1 MEESYLWQFRTS
13 SSQVWPGDTDWF
25 SSSDLMK
32 SCTEMRGR
40 AGSRAQWGQCV
51 PTAAPAQHL
60 EGQQGLQQVLLARTG
75 WKNAQVERKL
85 QTWRKERKSPK
96 PQPWNKTPFGLYS
109 DFQKEK
115 SSQEVEGGHNK
126 KNAVNPEQGKQVH
139 ACAQMDTGAWTW
151 SYFKDQTRISDT
163 KSWSCDATWEELT
176 ISCCPCCF
184 YLHPLALLS
193 LKCYL
198 GQQLKTFIWYSTLMV
213 GFRAF
218 LLTLLCCSNRVCIVG
233 VVKDRKVLHIFGCNA
248 LSRWDISPIASR
260 IKHGVTLELLKR
272 SYLNSTGWLS

>member
-1 MEESYLWQFRTS
+1 MTRRYRLVFILRPYEELHRDERESRQQS
-13 SSQVWPGDTDWF
+13 S
-25 SSSDLMK
+25 
-32 SCTEMRGR
+32 
-40 AGSRAQWGQCV
+40 
-51 PTAAPAQHL
+51 
-60 EGQQGLQQVLLARTG
+60 ARTVCAHSSTCPSSG
-75 WKNAQVERKL
+75 GTAGPWAGPAGKDRMEKCSGRKKITNLEEGKKN
-85 QTWRKERKSPK
+85 PK